1 MGRIRRQLT
10 RELKHGWN
18 AFRDAPQDSS
28 YGGGYTQSPRSNRSP
43 ARYFSDRSFIG
54 SIYNRLA
61 VDFALIEFYHAKLD
75 ENDVASD
82 IVRDGLNR
90 CFTLDANVDQN
101 AFALKVDFAM
111 TLFEQGTA
119 CVVPIDCD
127 MDPLASSSYDIR
139 DLRVGTVAAWHPRK
153 ITMMVYDD
161 REVNDAGEP
170 VNGGI
175 SKQLTLPKDMVMVV
189 ENPFY
194 TVMNEPNG
202 LLQRLITKLG
212 LLDTVDEAAASGKL
226 DLILQLPYTV
236 RGESRQAQAAKRRD
250 DLRAQLKDDELGI
263 GYIDISEKV
272 IQLNRSIE
280 NKLLDQIEYL
290 GNAVMAELGLTREI
304 MNGTAPRDTINN
316 YYDRTIEPVA
326 QTFALEAKR
335 KFLTKTA
342 VTQGHS
348 IEYYRDP
355 LKMIPISELAEVADK
370 LIRNAVL
377 TANEFRPKIGYR
389 PSKEPGADKLVNP
402 NMPLSD
408 QAHPGT
414 DAAASADPSAGGA
427 SGGDG
432 LDQVNSMLDGL
443 LTELDPQ
450 NASG

>member
-1 MGRIRRQLT
+1 MGRIRKQLT

-28 YGGGYTQSPRSNRSP
+28 YGGGFTQSPRSTRSP

-54 SIYNRLA
+54 AIYNRLA

-75 ENDVASD
+75 DNGTATE
-82 IVRDGLNR
+82 IVTDGLNR
-90 CFTLDANVDQN
+90 CFTLDANIDQN

-119 CVVPIDCD
+119 CVVPIDCT
-127 MDPLASSSYDIR
+127 MDPLVSASYDIK
-139 DLRVGTVAAWHPRK
+139 DLRIGTVAAWHPRK

-161 REVNDAGEP
+161 REVNEAGEP
-170 VNGGI
+170 INGGI
-175 SKQLTLPKDMVMVV
+175 MKQLTLPKDMTMVV

-194 TVMNEPNG
+194 TTMNEPNG
-202 LLQRLITKLG
+202 LLQRLITKLSI
-212 LLDTVDEAAASGKL
+212 LDSIDEAAGSGKL

-236 RGESRQAQAAKRRD
+236 RGESRQKQAASRRA

-263 GYIDISEKV
+263 GYIDVSEKV
-272 IQLNRSIE
+272 IQLNRPVE

-290 GNAVMAELGLTREI
+290 GNAVMSELGLTREI
-304 MNGTAPRDTINN
+304 MNGTASRDTINN

-342 VTQGHS
+342 VSQKHS

-389 PSKEPGADKLVNP
+389 PSNQPGADKLINP
-402 NMPLSD
+402 NMPNSD
-408 QAHPGT
+408 QQHTQDPATTPPKEVANAGLPGNPPPP
-414 DAAASADPSAGGA
+414 A
-427 SGGDG
+427 
-432 LDQVNSMLDGL
+432 
-443 LTELDPQ
+443 
-450 NASG
+450 

>member
-1 MGRIRRQLT
+1 MGRIRKQIT

-28 YGGGYTQSPRSNRSP
+28 YGGGYSQSPRSNRSP

-75 ENDVASD
+75 ENDVATE

-101 AFALKVDFAM
+101 AFAMKVDFAM

-119 CVVPIDCD
+119 CVVPIDCT
-127 MDPLASSSYDIR
+127 MDPLVSASYDIK
-139 DLRVGTVAAWHPRK
+139 DLRVATVAFWHPRK
-153 ITMMVYDD
+153 VTMMVYDD
-161 REVNDAGEP
+161 REFNDAGEP

-175 SKQLTLPKDMVMVV
+175 TKQLTLPKDMVMVV

-194 TVMNEPNG
+194 SVMNEPNG

-212 LLDTVDEAAASGKL
+212 ILDTIDEAAGSGKL

-236 RGESRQAQAAKRRD
+236 RGESRETQAAKRRD
-250 DLRAQLKDDELGI
+250 ALRAQLKDDELGI

-272 IQLNRSIE
+272 IQLNRPIE

-290 GNAVMAELGLTREI
+290 GNAVMSELGLTREI
-304 MNGTAPRDTINN
+304 MNGSASKDTINN

-326 QTFALEAKR
+326 TTFALEAKR

-342 VTQGHS
+342 VTQRHS
-348 IEYYRDP
+348 IEFYRDP
-355 LKMIPISELAEVADK
+355 LKNIPLSELAEVADK

-389 PSKEPGADKLVNP
+389 PSNQPGADKLVNP
-402 NMPLSD
+402 NMPAED
-408 QAHPGT
+408 QAVATGEPPPPKEV
-414 DAAASADPSAGGA
+414 ASEGLRGSAEAEEG
-427 SGGDG
+427 
-432 LDQVNSMLDGL
+432 
-443 LTELDPQ
+443 
-450 NASG
+450 

>member
-1 MGRIRRQLT
+1 MGRIRRQISK
-10 RELKHGWN
+10 ELKHGWN
-18 AFRDAPQDSS
+18 AFRDAPQESS

-43 ARYFSDRSFIG
+43 ARYFSDRSFIA

-61 VDFALIEFYHAKLD
+61 VDFALIEFWHCMLD
-75 ENDVASD
+75 ENDVPTE

-90 CFTLDANVDQN
+90 CFTLDANIDQN
-101 AFALKVDFAM
+101 AFAMKVDFAM
-111 TLFEQGTA
+111 TLFEQGTS

-127 MDPLASSSYDIR
+127 MDPLQSASYDIK

-153 ITMMVYDD
+153 VTMMVYDD
-161 REVNDAGEP
+161 RETDDNGEP

-175 SKQLTLPKDMVMVV
+175 TKQLTLPKENVMVV

-212 LLDTVDEAAASGKL
+212 ILDTIDEAAGSGKL

-236 RGESRQAQAAKRRD
+236 RGESRQTQAKQRRD

-272 IQLNRSIE
+272 IQLNRPIE

-290 GNAVMAELGLTREI
+290 MNAVMSELGITREI
-304 MNGTAPRDTINN
+304 MNGTADRNTINN
-316 YYDRTIEPVA
+316 YYDRTIEPIA

-342 VTQGHS
+342 VTRRHS

-355 LKMIPISELAEVADK
+355 LKLIPIDELAEVADK

-389 PSKEPGADKLVNP
+389 PSNQPGADKLVNP
-402 NMPLSD
+402 NMPAAD
-408 QAHPGT
+408 QAVATGTPAPAPADVTGT
-414 DAAASADPSAGGA
+414 DPLDEVNAQLDALL
-427 SGGDG
+427 GDA
-432 LDQVNSMLDGL
+432 
-443 LTELDPQ
+443 
-450 NASG
+450 NA

>member
-1 MGRIRRQLT
+1 MGRIRRQVT

-18 AFRDAPQDSS
+18 AFRDAPQESS

-61 VDFALIEFYHAKLD
+61 VDFALLEFYHAKLD
-75 ENDVASD
+75 ENDVAAD

-90 CFTLDANVDQN
+90 CFTLDSNVDQN
-101 AFALKVDFAM
+101 AFAMKVDFAM

-127 MDPLASSSYDIR
+127 MDPLKSASYDIR

-161 REVNDAGEP
+161 REVDGNGEP
-170 VNGGI
+170 INGGI
-175 SKQLTLPKDMVMVV
+175 VKQLTLPKDNVMVV

-212 LLDTVDEAAASGKL
+212 ILDSIDEAAGSGKL

-236 RGESRQAQAAKRRD
+236 RGESRQTQAKQRRD
-250 DLRAQLKDDELGI
+250 DLRAQLKDDELGL

-272 IQLNRSIE
+272 IQLNRPIE

-290 GNAVMAELGLTREI
+290 GNAVMSELGITREI
-304 MNGTAPRDTINN
+304 MNGTAAKDTINN

-326 QTFALEAKR
+326 TSFALEAKR

-342 VTQGHS
+342 VTQRHS
-348 IEYYRDP
+348 IEFYRDP
-355 LKMIPISELAEVADK
+355 LKAIPISELAEVADK

-389 PSKEPGADKLVNP
+389 PSNQPGADKLVNP
-402 NMPLSD
+402 NMPAED
-408 QAHPGT
+408 QA
-414 DAAASADPSAGGA
+414 AATGEAPPATAPADGSSDP
-427 SGGDG
+427 
-432 LDQVNSMLDGL
+432 LDQVNGMLDNL
-443 LTELDPQ
+443 LGELD
-450 NASG
+450 A